1 MQGQDDGHFNPNAA
15 QRPLTPGIAGAN
27 QGFRLPM
34 QGRFVRPTSTGKEM
48 RFRMQSIQRPGQ
60 NPRPGSPMY
69 PPGGSPSMSPQQ
81 FGGMSPQH
89 SQSSPQPGGMM
100 AQMPQAAGTGGVM
113 INPTMQQSQTG
124 VAMNPGQP
132 LQQQVQ
138 QMRPPSAGGVGS
150 PATDRP
156 VTPQ

>member
-1 MQGQDDGHFNPNAA
+1 MQYLSRSTIGQIFEIFQDDGHFNPNAA
-15 QRPLTPGIAGAN
+15 QRPLNPGIAGAN

-34 QGRFVRPTSTGKEM
+34 QGRFVRPTNTGKEM

-89 SQSSPQPGGMM
+89 SQSSPQPGAGGMIV
-100 AQMPQAAGTGGVM
+100 QQPQAATSGGMMIKKIRMTNKVM
-113 INPTMQQSQTG
+113 M
-124 VAMNPGQP
+124 
-132 LQQQVQ
+132 
-138 QMRPPSAGGVGS
+138 PPIKKLISIMS
-150 PATDRP
+150 FLLISFC
-156 VTPQ
+156 